1 MGRFDIRGSTAL
13 VTGGNTGIGRETAV
27 GLARLG
33 ARVVFT
39 SRDAE
44 RGRAALL
51 DVRRRSGR
59 DDVELMALD
68 LASLASVRA
77 FAAAFRERFDRLH
90 VLVNNAGV
98 AGLRGRQETED
109 GFERMFGVNHL
120 GHFLLT
126 RLLLDRILASAPAR
140 IVNLSSEGYR
150 YAAEGLP
157 WDDLQSTRDYQ
168 GSLCYGRSK
177 LANLYFTREL
187 ARRLSGTGVAVH
199 AVHPGYVATE
209 LGRMRP
215 EDVEHARRSGP
226 GKPTERSAPD
236 LSHLPPPKSPEEG
249 AKTSIFVASSPE
261 VEGATGEYWVD
272 CQIAP
277 LRSFARDD
285 AAARRL
291 WEASEKL
298 VASAG

>member
-44 RGRAALL
+44 RGRAALR

-59 DDVELMALD
+59 DDVQMLELD

-77 FAAAFRERFDRLH
+77 FAAAFLARFDRLH

-98 AGLRGRQETED
+98 AGFTGRQETED

-126 RLLLDRILASAPAR
+126 QLLLDRIRESAPAR

-177 LANLYFTREL
+177 LANLYFTAEL
-187 ARRLSGTGVAVH
+187 ARRLAGTGVAVN
-199 AVHPGYVATE
+199 AVHPGFVATE

-215 EDVEHARRSGP
+215 EDVERAKRTGS
-226 GKPTERSAPD
+226 GKPSERSAPD
-236 LSHLPPPKSPEEG
+236 LSHLPPPKRPEDG
-249 AKTSIFVASSPE
+249 ALTSIQLASSPE
-261 VEGATGEYWVD
+261 VEGVTGEYWVD
-272 CQIAP
+272 GQIAR
-277 LRSFARDD
+277 LKSFARDA

-298 VASAG
+298 VAGVG